1 MDTRRLNRLVLI
13 QKMGTTQ
20 DEAGQPVPGFVNLI
34 ATGDGKIRA
43 NIRHLSGV
51 ETIRAE
57 APTSAVKAS
66 IRIRYRTDVTA
77 AMRVVH
83 GSTTYEVRAV
93 MPDAAG
99 RQFVDLA
106 CEVVTGSA

>member
-13 QKMGTTQ
+13 QKIGTTQ
-20 DEAGQPVPGFVNLI
+20 DEAGQPVPGWENLI

-51 ETIRAE
+51 ETIKAD

-77 AMRVVH
+77 AKRVVH
-83 GSTTYEVRAV
+83 GSTTYEIKVV
-93 MPDAAG
+93 MPDEAG
-99 RQFVDLA
+99 REYTDLA
-106 CEVVTGSA
+106 CEIVAGSA

>member
-1 MDTRRLNRLVLI
+1 MDIRRLNRPVLI
-13 QKMGTTQ
+13 QQLVAGQ
-20 DEAGQPVPGFVNLI
+20 DAAGQPVQTWTNLI
-34 ATGDGKIRA
+34 ATGDGKVWA

-83 GSTTYEVRAV
+83 GSTTYEIRAV

-106 CEVVTGSA
+106 AEVVTGSA